1 MENYRGKFLFS
12 IISRGK
18 SRIFSQILFKMPK
31 HSRSNSKK
39 SSKSTKARKTEE
51 EPVNDDLKK
60 KEEYN
65 RACDRFKDMPNVI
78 QGFIVVGETYDI
90 AEMPTGVMVMNAM
103 CPRLGSN
110 GYVTDVV
117 LKWIR
122 AIIDPETGLHGFKAF
137 FKKDMSEKDK
147 RYYQQ
152 IALGMLF
159 EEKMS
164 NYVIEF
170 ILSEFVR
177 LMSEPPKTDEEKTW
191 NAFYLDNYPKCGRIL
206 EPIEIK
212 LEHIHAKRGDIV
224 LYKGVSCNVELA
236 CTVPLLKLDYVDKGE
251 DIFPAEMETIR
262 TYDRYDPLR
271 YEAFSDEA
279 DKLAYSTN
287 PKPINR
293 AFLGLDKLDAE
304 DESKFIRWMQFK
316 LGANLQTKLNMKGY
330 CIVNEKGMLED
341 RDDEN
346 LFLLQS
352 RPPPTKSK
360 FFVPHKTLQYQF
372 TRAIRVV
379 HKVYD
384 MYKEMELPEPSEPAV
399 LRNGVGFDLLSTHPF
414 VVGAVS
420 SLGCTP
426 AHLLSRSWEIIDNKN
441 RPTCPFVDNFRI
453 D

>member
-1 MENYRGKFLFS
+1 MENYRGKFHFS
-12 IISRGK
+12 SISRGK

-51 EPVNDDLKK
+51 EPVSDDIKQ

-65 RACDRFKDMPNVI
+65 RAWNKVKDMPNVI
-78 QGFIVVGETYDI
+78 QGFIVIGETYDI
-90 AEMPTGVMVMNAM
+90 VEMPTGVMVMNAM
-103 CPRLGSN
+103 CPRLGPS
-110 GYVTDVV
+110 GYVTELV

-122 AIIDPETGLHGFKAF
+122 AIIDPETGLRGFKS
-137 FKKDMSEKDK
+137 DGIEDKDK
-147 RYYQQ
+147 FYYQE
-152 IALGMLF
+152 IALEGLF
-159 EEKMS
+159 EEQNMS

-170 ILSEFVR
+170 ILSEFLR
-177 LMSEPPKTDEEKTW
+177 LMSEPPKTDDEKIW
-191 NAFYLDNYPKCGRIL
+191 NRFYLDNYPKCGRITD
-206 EPIEIK
+206 PIEIK

-224 LYKGVSCNVELA
+224 LYKGISCNIELA
-236 CTVPLLKLDYVDKGE
+236 WNVPLLKLDYVDKGE
-251 DIFPAEMETIR
+251 DIFPTEMETIR
-262 TYDRYDPLR
+262 AYDRYDPLR
-271 YEAFSDEA
+271 YEVFKYKA

-287 PKPINR
+287 PEPINR

-304 DESKFIRWMQFK
+304 DENKFIRWMQFK

-372 TRAIRVV
+372 ARAIKTVY
-379 HKVYD
+379 KVYD
-384 MYKEMELPEPSEPAV
+384 MYQEIELPQPRERPIT

-414 VVGAVS
+414 VVGAIS

-426 AHLLSRSWEIIDNKN
+426 AHLLSRSWEIVSNKG
-441 RPTCPFVDNFRI
+441 RSKCPFVKNFRL